1 MSTIQTLVD
10 FFSKKPGFRT
20 KDLILQALDATS
32 SAFFRKIQ
40 LFFSE
45 SLKKQFFG
53 TVFAIYRVACF
64 ITY

>member
-10 FFSKKPGFRT
+10 FFPKKPGFRT
-20 KDLILQALDATS
+20 KYLILQALDATS
-32 SAFFRKIQ
+32 SAFLEKFNY
-40 LFFSE
+40 FFPE

>member
-1 MSTIQTLVD
+1 
-10 FFSKKPGFRT
+10 
-20 KDLILQALDATS
+20 LQALDATS

-40 LFFSE
+40 LFFSWITE
-45 SLKKQFFG
+45 KTVFG